1 MLIFKT
7 QCCTSRRTSRNWEKK
22 TEYNNMWNTVKG
34 INCFSVTDRTK
45 KLSVLGERALEYHV
59 TKIVVKYFSHYRRRE
74 QRYVL
79 WSDLV
84 LLIIEGMLVL
94 VPGLVDFLILFC
106 FVTYLV
112 S

>member
-22 TEYNNMWNTVKG
+22 SEYNNMGNTVKS

-59 TKIVVKYFSHYRRRE
+59 RKIVVKYFSHYRR
-74 QRYVL
+74 
-79 WSDLV
+79 
-84 LLIIEGMLVL
+84 
-94 VPGLVDFLILFC
+94 
-106 FVTYLV
+106 
-112 S
+112 